1 MGLACRVGDT
11 YPNQHLEVVV
21 RCYLYRWK
29 VARKP
34 GESGMPSVRA
44 SHAPVDGSGLGFPA
58 KWKLSMME
66 WGGA

>member
-1 MGLACRVGDT
+1 MRRVGDT

-34 GESGMPSVRA
+34 GESGMPSVRP
-44 SHAPVDGSGLGFPA
+44 SPPKTWVRVP
-58 KWKLSMME
+58 
-66 WGGA
+66 